1 MIGTKPAS
9 KDCVR
14 GTHRSFGG
22 GVGVGVL
29 EVWARR
35 IICM

>member
-14 GTHRSFGG
+14 GTHSFGG